1 MHIFG
6 KMNGYT
12 FFINFLNSNRMK
24 IKFVGAAR
32 EVTGSKHLIS
42 TDDGK
47 KILLDC
53 GMYQGKGLETD
64 SMNRNLGFDPSEI
77 DHLILSHA
85 HIDHSGLI
93 PYMYRLGF
101 RGSIIT
107 TNATRDLC
115 SIMLSDS
122 AHIQEL
128 DIKWF
133 NKKRQRNNQS
143 PVEPIYSI
151 SDAEECMKL
160 FIGIG
165 YNRKFNI
172 DSNINVR
179 FTHSGHMLGSA
190 VVNIEITENGQ
201 TKRVAFTG
209 DIGRPINKILMPPA
223 VFPTC
228 DYLITESTYGDR
240 LHTDEKVSID
250 ELLSIVN
257 RTCVANRGKLIIPA
271 FSVGR
276 TQEIVFVLNELHNK
290 GLLPRIKVYVDS
302 PLSVNATEVFR
313 LHTECMNETVRSVMK
328 YDDDPFGFK
337 SLVMIKNV
345 DESKALN
352 DSDDPCIIVSS
363 SGMAEAGRVKHHI
376 ANNISNWRN
385 TILLVGY
392 CSPTS
397 LGARIQEPGL
407 RFISI
412 LGEIHE
418 VNARIAKIDA
428 FSGHGDYKEMIDFLD
443 CQDKETVR
451 NVFLVHGEY
460 EVQKAYKEK
469 LNNAGFRQVTIPALG
484 ESFEL

>member
-1 MHIFG
+1 
-6 KMNGYT
+6 
-12 FFINFLNSNRMK
+12 MK

-133 NKKRQRNNQS
+133 NKKRQRNNLS

-165 YNRKFNI
+165 YDRRFTI
-172 DSNINVR
+172 DGNINVR

-190 VVNIEITENGQ
+190 VVNLEITENGQ

-209 DIGRPINKILMPPA
+209 DIGRPTNKILMPPA
-223 VFPTC
+223 VFPPC
-228 DYLITESTYGDR
+228 DFLITESTYGDR

-276 TQEIVFVLNELHNK
+276 TQEIVFVLNELYNK

-302 PLSVNATEVFR
+302 PLSVNAIEVFR

-352 DSDDPCIIVSS
+352 DSDEPCIIVSS

-428 FSGHGDYKEMIDFLD
+428 FSGHGDYNEMINFLD
-443 CQDKETVR
+443 CQDKEIVR

-460 EVQKAYKEK
+460 EVQKVYKEK
-469 LNNAGFRQVTIPALG
+469 LVVSGFKQVIIPAFG
-484 ESFEL
+484 ETFDL

>member
-1 MHIFG
+1 M
-6 KMNGYT
+6 KLK
-12 FFINFLNSNRMK
+12 FL
-24 IKFVGAAR
+24 GAAR
-32 EVTGSKHLIS
+32 EVTGSKHLVITNS
-42 TDDGK
+42 GK

-64 SMNRNLGFDPSEI
+64 ALNRNLGFDPAEI

-93 PYMYRLGF
+93 PYMYKLGF

-115 SIMLSDS
+115 AIMLADS

-133 NKKRQRNNQS
+133 NKKRAKNNLS
-143 PVEPIYSI
+143 PVEPIYSVF
-151 SDAEECMKL
+151 DAEDCMKL

-165 YNRKFNI
+165 YERRFYI
-172 DSNINVR
+172 DNEVNVK
-179 FTHSGHMLGSA
+179 FTHTGHMLGSA
-190 VVNIEITENGQ
+190 VINLQITENGQ
-201 TKRVAFTG
+201 KKHLAFTG
-209 DIGRPINKILMPPA
+209 DIGRPHNRILKSPTAFPP
-223 VFPTC
+223 C
-228 DYLITESTYGDR
+228 DVLITESTYGDR
-240 LHTDEKVSID
+240 LHTSEAESED
-250 ELLSIVN
+250 ELLNIVIQ
-257 RTCVANRGKLIIPA
+257 TCVQNKGKLIIPA

-276 TQEIVFVLNELHNK
+276 TQEIVFVLNNLFNK
-290 GLLPRIKVYVDS
+290 GLIPSIKVIVDS
-302 PLSVNATEVFR
+302 PLSVNVTEVFR
-313 LHTECMNETVRSVMK
+313 LHTECMNQAVRDVLNH
-328 YDDDPFGFK
+328 DDDPFGFK
-337 SLVMIKNV
+337 SLRLIKNV
-345 DESKALN
+345 EESKALN
-352 DSDDPCIIVSS
+352 QSEEPCIIISA

-412 LGEIHE
+412 LGEMHE

-428 FSGHGDYKEMIDFLD
+428 FSGHGDYKEMIEFLE
-443 CQDKETVR
+443 CQDKELIRT
-451 NVFLVHGEY
+451 VFLVHGEY
-460 EVQKAYKEK
+460 EVQKNYRQKLLEK
-469 LNNAGFRQVTIPALG
+469 GYRTVLIPAFG
-484 ESFEL
+484 EEFEI